1 MAENS
6 GVDVGKR
13 ELVAATQLGNECV
26 RFPND
31 PAGRAQLVVW
41 AHARAPER
49 IVVESTSA
57 YHLPLAL
64 ALAEASLPVIIVN
77 PGRVHAFTRGLGRLA
92 KTDALDAHSLARFA
106 ATAQPVV
113 RPIPT
118 AQELEFKALVGRRR
132 QLKAAI
138 VLQRNQRE
146 AAPAALHAAWF
157 DDLIAAHETL
167 LTALDAELA
176 ARIAANAAWAAKT
189 AVLQSIPGIGAVT
202 AAALLAGLPE
212 LGQATHREIAAL
224 AGLAPHDRQSGG
236 STRPGAIGGG
246 RAEVRTALY
255 LPALTAMRCN
265 PVIQAFAHRLAD
277 QQKATKVIIVAC
289 MHKLLTI
296 ANALLRDG
304 TVWNP
309 PLPT

>member
-1 MAENS
+1 MAENI

-13 ELVAATQLGNECV
+13 DLVAATHLGNECA

-31 PAGRAQLVVW
+31 PVGRARLVAW
-41 AHARAPER
+41 ARTRAPER
-49 IVVESTSA
+49 IVLESTSA

-64 ALAEASLPVIIVN
+64 ALAEASLPVIIAN
-77 PGRVHAFTRGLGRLA
+77 PGRVHDFTRGLGRLA
-92 KTDALDAHSLARFA
+92 KTDALDARSLARFA
-106 ATAQPVV
+106 ATAQPVF

-132 QLKAAI
+132 QLKASI

-157 DDLIAAHETL
+157 DALIAAHETL
-167 LTALDAELA
+167 LTALEAELA
-176 ARIAANAAWAAKT
+176 TRIAANADWAAKT
-189 AVLQSIPGIGAVT
+189 ALLQSVPGIGAVT

-212 LGQATHREIAAL
+212 LGQATHREVAAL

-236 STRPGAIGGG
+236 SARPGAIGGG

-265 PVIQAFAHRLAD
+265 PVIQAFALRLAD